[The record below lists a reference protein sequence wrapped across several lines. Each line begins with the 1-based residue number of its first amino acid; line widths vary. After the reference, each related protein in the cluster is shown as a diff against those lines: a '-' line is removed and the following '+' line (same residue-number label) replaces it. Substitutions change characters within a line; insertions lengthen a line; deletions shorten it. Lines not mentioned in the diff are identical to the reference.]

1 MKKRLFSVL
10 LTTFL
15 AVPAFAGEG
24 HGHDDHAG
32 HDGNMSMGKMG
43 GDMFLKKSTIDGY
56 QVSFHVMPA
65 QKGMEH
71 GGSHN
76 FMFKIERDG
85 RVVTD
90 AKVNSKVIH
99 PNGASET
106 KMMMRMGDWYMAGYD
121 LGHDGKHQLLV
132 LFKTAEGKKHRG
144 GVYYP

>member
-1 MKKRLFSVL
+1 MKKQLFTAL
-10 LTTFL
+10 LGAFL
-15 AVPAFAGEG
+15 ATPVWAGEG
-24 HGHDDHAG
+24 HG
-32 HDGNMSMGKMG
+32 HDGNMSMGSMG
-43 GDMFLKKSTIDGY
+43 GDMFLKKKTIDGY

-65 QKGMEH
+65 QKGMAH

-76 FMFKIERDG
+76 FMLKIEQGG

-99 PNGASET
+99 PNGGSDT

-132 LFKTAEGKKHRG
+132 LFKTADGKKHKG

>member
-1 MKKRLFSVL
+1 MKKQFFTVL
-10 LTTFL
+10 LSAFL
-15 AVPAFAGEG
+15 AAPAWAGEG
-24 HGHDDHAG
+24 HSHDGHGG
-32 HDGNMSMGKMG
+32 HDGNMAMGSMGS
-43 GDMFLKKSTIDGY
+43 DMFLKKKTIDGY

-76 FMFKIERDG
+76 FMLKIEQG
-85 RVVTD
+85 SRVVTD

-99 PNGASET
+99 PNGGSDT

-132 LFKTAEGKKHRG
+132 LFKTADGKKHKG

>member
-1 MKKRLFSVL
+1 MKKHLIAALSLAFSSAPL
-10 LTTFL
+10 W
-15 AVPAFAGEG
+15 AGEG
-24 HGHDDHAG
+24 HGHDG
-32 HDGNMSMGKMG
+32 HDGGMSMGGMA
-43 GDMFLKKSTIDGY
+43 GDMFLKKERIDGY

-76 FMFKIERDG
+76 FMLKIEQDG
-85 RVVTD
+85 RVISD

-99 PNGASET
+99 PNGKSET

-121 LGHDGKHQLLV
+121 LGHAGKHQLLV
-132 LFKTAEGKKHRG
+132 LFKTKDGKKHKG